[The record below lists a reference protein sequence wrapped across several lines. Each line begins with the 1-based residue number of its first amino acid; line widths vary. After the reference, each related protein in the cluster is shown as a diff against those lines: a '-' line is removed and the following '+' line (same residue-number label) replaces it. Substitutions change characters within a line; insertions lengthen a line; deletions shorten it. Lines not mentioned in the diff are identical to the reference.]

1 MKWVFFLKGVKCFCG
16 GCGVVGDL
24 IWGLIGGGG
33 DVLEGAALLPSAGT
47 VLSFAFC
54 VKYWV
59 R

>member
-1 MKWVFFLKGVKCFCG
+1 MKWVFFLKGVNCFCG
-16 GCGVVGDL
+16 GCGVVGE
-24 IWGLIGGGG
+24 LIGGGIG
-33 DVLEGAALLPSAGT
+33 GVDVLEGAALLPSAGT

>member
-24 IWGLIGGGG
+24 IWGLIGGV
-33 DVLEGAALLPSAGT
+33 DVLEGAALLRDG
-47 VLSFAFC
+47 FEFC
-54 VKYWV
+54 IL